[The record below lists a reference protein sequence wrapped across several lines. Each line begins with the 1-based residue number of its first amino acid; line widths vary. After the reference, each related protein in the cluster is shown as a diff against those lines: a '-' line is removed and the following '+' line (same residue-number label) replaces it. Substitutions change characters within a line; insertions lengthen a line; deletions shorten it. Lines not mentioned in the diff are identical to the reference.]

1 MTMLSINTNVGALF
15 AAHSSYKV
23 NKSMETSM
31 ARLSSGKRINSASD
45 DAAGIQIA
53 NRMDGEIRGL
63 NQAVRNAADAQALL
77 MTAEGAL
84 DEVHTI
90 LLRIRELSVQ
100 ASNGTYTAQDR
111 VALQAEVTDLQSEI
125 TRISRDTTWNG
136 KTLLD
141 STLTNGISFQIGAD
155 TGQDVTV
162 AIAGVAPANLSL
174 GGAQLTTAAGA
185 KSYITKIDAA
195 ISIISTN
202 RGTYAA
208 AINRLDHAIANMQ
221 NISTNLSMSKGRIED
236 ADFAAAPRLY
246 GHITGPKLSSGRQSS
261 GREYGTSL
269 VMSADGQRIAT
280 AGTMDAVVYEWS
292 SNTNR
297 WVQMGSTL
305 EGGAYSITMDASGYT
320 VALGDYS
327 HACADGNNCGKVT
340 FYKWDAGASDW
351 TIEKIYYRGRG
362 KQAAWKAINLHSA

>member
-31 ARLSSGKRINSASD
+31 ARLSSGKRINSATD

-84 DEVHTI
+84 EEVHTI

-155 TGQDVTV
+155 AGQTVTV
-162 AIAGVAPANLSL
+162 AIAGVAPANLSI
-174 GGAQLTTAAGA
+174 GGSAQLTTAENAMA
-185 KSYITKIDAA
+185 YISTIDAA

-208 AINRLDHAIANMQ
+208 AINRLDHVIANMQ

-236 ADFAAAPRLY
+236 ADFAA
-246 GHITGPKLSSGRQSS
+246 
-261 GREYGTSL
+261 E
-269 VMSADGQRIAT
+269 T
-280 AGTMDAVVYEWS
+280 ANLA
-292 SNTNR
+292 R
-297 WVQMGSTL
+297 VQVLQQASMAMLAQANASKQNILTL
-305 EGGAYSITMDASGYT
+305 
-320 VALGDYS
+320 
-327 HACADGNNCGKVT
+327 
-340 FYKWDAGASDW
+340 F
-351 TIEKIYYRGRG
+351 
-362 KQAAWKAINLHSA
+362 Q